1 MRGSILGRD
10 ELANYLFPPGGSLM
24 YRPPSSA
31 DAALKTLLDVESTI
45 RGLTQDFCT
54 AFNTGNYDQVAKLY
68 ASDGAVMVSHR
79 ESFQGPKGIERA
91 LREFGE
97 MGYQNLRSETTR
109 VDHSADMAIE
119 IGRYSISIEL
129 GNTVVT
135 EPGKCMRAWHRL
147 GAWLIIAYAWNSSL
161 PMGDR
166 KVDLGGGTKV
176 A

>member
-1 MRGSILGRD
+1 
-10 ELANYLFPPGGSLM
+10 M
-24 YRPPSSA
+24 YRPPSSSGIA
-31 DAALKTLLDVESTI
+31 SKTLLDVESTI

-68 ASDGAVMVSHR
+68 ASDGVFMVSHR

-97 MGYQNLRSETTR
+97 LGYQNLRFETAR

-119 IGRYSISIEL
+119 IGRYSVSIEL

-135 EPGKCMRAWHRL
+135 DAGKFMRAWHRL
-147 GAWLIIAYAWNSSL
+147 GAWLIIGDSWNSSL